1 MHLFCT
7 FRFLKSFLLLFWT
20 AAVANIFPEKKGGIE
35 AKIVFKQQKG
45 GILKITGTI
54 TGLTQGSHGFHVHEI
69 PDTSDQ
75 CRAAGGHFNP
85 SVRFLKKSHKKT
97 HFDIYDFTLG
107 FYTWQNMC
115 RRKPRG
121 WFRQHPSKWW
131 WRSQYRNLH
140 STWVSNYAFWWQH
153 HNWSH
158 SGHSRRCGWFGPRQ
172 QVRCRFINLQKSWNL
187 ETLFIL
193 KTFTQKSLQFAL
205 WITLNFVIR

>member
-1 MHLFCT
+1 MNSCCSQYLSREKGWNQRNDCLQATKRWHSQDYRNC
-7 FRFLKSFLLLFWT
+7 FRTYSRISWLPCSRNSRYIGSMQGCWRPFQP
-20 AAVANIFPEKKGGIE
+20 IC
-35 AKIVFKQQKG
+35 KI
-45 GILKITGTI
+45 
-54 TGLTQGSHGFHVHEI
+54 
-69 PDTSDQ
+69 
-75 CRAAGGHFNP
+75 
-85 SVRFLKKSHKKT
+85 LKKSPKKT
-97 HFDIYDFTLG
+97 HFDIYDFTVG